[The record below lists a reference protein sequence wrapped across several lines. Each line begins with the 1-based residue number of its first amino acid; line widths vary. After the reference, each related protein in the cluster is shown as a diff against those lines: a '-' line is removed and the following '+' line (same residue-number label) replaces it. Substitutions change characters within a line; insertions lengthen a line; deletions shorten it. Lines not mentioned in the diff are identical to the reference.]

1 MKRYTLVW
9 ASLLFLLVFAYITIL
24 QPLLSPLAAL
34 PELPGGHGTSTLIFL
49 LFSLFHALHALRW
62 RHTLIFFALSAAISW
77 AFEQVGVAT
86 GAIYGPY
93 HYTDVLG
100 IKLGH
105 VPVLIPLAWFMM
117 IYPSYVLAN
126 LIADGQPIG
135 TRGGPIR
142 VAWLSLLG
150 AMIVTAWDLVM
161 DPFMSGVRMRAWVWE
176 QGGDYFGV
184 PLQNFWGWLLTTFT
198 VYLTYRLFERRTK
211 PRPTGSLSP
220 LVAVLPVLAYGTML
234 IPYVISVEAGPLRV
248 IAAFAMG
255 LPVIA
260 AAGRLPN

>member
-1 MKRYTLVW
+1 MRRYALMG
-9 ASLLFLLVFAYITIL
+9 ASSFFLLVFVYITIL
-24 QPLLSPLAAL
+24 RPTLSPFVAL

-49 LFSLFHALHALRW
+49 LVSLFHALHALGW
-62 RHTLIFFALSAAISW
+62 RHTLIFFTLSTAISW

-117 IYPSYVLAN
+117 IYPSYVIAN

-135 TRGGPIR
+135 TRGGLMR
-142 VAWLSLLG
+142 VVWLALLG

-161 DPFMSGVRMRAWVWE
+161 DPFMSGAQMQAWVWE

-184 PLQNFWGWLLTTFT
+184 PVQNFWGWLLTTFT
-198 VYLTYRLFERRTK
+198 VYLAYRLWERRSK
-211 PRPTGSLSP
+211 PRPASP
-220 LVAVLPVLAYGTML
+220 LSLPIAALPVLAYSSML

-248 IAAFAMG
+248 IATFAMG

-260 AAGRLPN
+260 AIGRLPH